1 MDVSEKL
8 NLMIENLETSR
19 TEEDIVENL
28 TKIVKNFSIN
38 QYSEKVLSNPYFKS
52 LIPDVKKIILE
63 EMNYFKDSI
72 KEEITEIDNE
82 LKNPINSNSFDK
94 LKSLRRDCVSLLYEI
109 EQREKEI
116 KLLQNRLYMS
126 FYFFYLYQ
134 IFCF

>member
-116 KLLQNRLYMS
+116 KLL
-126 FYFFYLYQ
+126 
-134 IFCF
+134 

>member
-28 TKIVKNFSIN
+28 TKIVKNFNVN

-52 LIPDVKKIILE
+52 LIPDVKKIIFE
-63 EMNYFKDSI
+63 EMKYFKDSI
-72 KEEITEIDNE
+72 KEEISEIDNE
-82 LKNPINSNSFDK
+82 LKNPNNSKSFDK

-109 EQREKEI
+109 EQREKDI
-116 KLLQNRLYMS
+116 NLL
-126 FYFFYLYQ
+126 
-134 IFCF
+134 

>member
-38 QYSEKVLSNPYFKS
+38 QYSEKVLSNLYFKS

-116 KLLQNRLYMS
+116 KLL
-126 FYFFYLYQ
+126 
-134 IFCF
+134 